1 MSQIKIYCEIN
12 FFKLCFAKKKSDLSN
27 EIIKRKHE
35 IYSRE
40 CGMAVFELP
49 EYVLKKPPQKLV
61 CLLNLTRI
69 PLVIAI
75 EKVST

>member
-1 MSQIKIYCEIN
+1 
-12 FFKLCFAKKKSDLSN
+12 
-27 EIIKRKHE
+27 
-35 IYSRE
+35 
-40 CGMAVFELP
+40 MAVFELP